1 MHCMTLHCIALHY
14 INTQYI
20 HTLHAYIHALHCI
33 TLHYIAL
40 HCITLHYI
48 ALHCITLHY
57 IALHYIHILLWYMQ
71 YVTITHIVGCWF
83 YHPSPTY
90 ELQKSSQEGMNRLL
104 AARINTG
111 YVKCLNSWGTHGG
124 LTNNIHIDMYIYIYP
139 QNLWDVTGKSLS
151 WLIVYLIHTGVYIYI
166 CMWLYIYQWQITYLY
181 IIGVSSSTMTY
192 IVIHY
197 LNNSVIIHICIMF
210 LIILTTIWL
219 YNDNLLM

>member
-1 MHCMTLHCIALHY
+1 MQCIAWHYIALHCITLIH
-14 INTQYI
+14 NTYI
-20 HTLHAYIHALHCI
+20 HYMHTYMHCIALHCI

-40 HCITLHYI
+40 HCITLHY
-48 ALHCITLHY
+48 ITLHY

-124 LTNNIHIDMYIYIYP
+124 LTNNIHIDMYIYIH
-139 QNLWDVTGKSLS
+139 K
-151 WLIVYLIHTGVYIYI
+151 IYE
-166 CMWLYIYQWQITYLY
+166 M
-181 IIGVSSSTMTY
+181 
-192 IVIHY
+192 
-197 LNNSVIIHICIMF
+197 
-210 LIILTTIWL
+210 
-219 YNDNLLM
+219 

>member
-48 ALHCITLHY
+48 ALHCITLHCITLHY

-124 LTNNIHIDMYIYIYP
+124 LTNNIHIDMYIYIY
-139 QNLWDVTGKSLS
+139 
-151 WLIVYLIHTGVYIYI
+151 IHKIYE
-166 CMWLYIYQWQITYLY
+166 M
-181 IIGVSSSTMTY
+181 
-192 IVIHY
+192 
-197 LNNSVIIHICIMF
+197 
-210 LIILTTIWL
+210 
-219 YNDNLLM
+219 